1 MIRISNDR
9 TADPIEAYLT
19 EINEIPLLSREAE
32 IAVARQIERSCRQYR
47 RAFLSTGYVLAHV
60 VERLAKLRDGAARL
74 HDVVE
79 VSMDDMEQKRR
90 VRRFLGQRL
99 PLLEQLIVQGTE
111 HFAVALDP
119 SRPLERRREARRRLR
134 QCRVR
139 AARLVERA
147 RPRLQPLQSAID
159 QLEAL
164 WQEMDQVRRQLA
176 QSRCRGD
183 EPRLKELRRQLDELI
198 HTAQESPLVLR
209 RRLQR
214 IARCREQYEAARQE
228 LCRRNLRLVVSI
240 AKQFRNRGLTLLD
253 LIQEGNAGLMRAV
266 DKFEYARG
274 FKFCTYATWWI
285 RQAITRAI
293 SDQSRTIR
301 IPSHVAQKLGRYW
314 EANERQQRG
323 EDPQPG
329 AETKP
334 DAPAL
339 TSEEVT
345 HVLRVQRHPLSLDQP
360 VRDRDESTRGE
371 WLPDHR
377 EGNPSA
383 VVDRD
388 LLRSRIEE
396 VLQGLSW
403 REREIIKL
411 RYGLG
416 DGHAYT
422 LNEVS
427 KIFAVSRER
436 IRQLESRA
444 LQKLQEP
451 GTAGLLSGFLER
463 PSLLVG
469 QAPADDAEEL
479 VESA

>member
-1 MIRISNDR
+1 MIRIRNDR

-47 RAFLSTGYVLAHV
+47 RAFLSTGYVLARV

-90 VRRFLGQRL
+90 VRRFLARRL
-99 PLLEQLIVQGTE
+99 TVLRELVAESE
-111 HFAVALDP
+111 ECFAVAFDSSQP
-119 SRPLERRREARRRLR
+119 AEPRREARRRLR
-134 QCRVR
+134 QCRAR

-147 RPRLQPLQSAID
+147 KPRLQPLLPAID

-164 WQEMDQVRRQLA
+164 SQEMDQVRRQLA
-176 QSRCRGD
+176 QSRCRGEQRRMED
-183 EPRLKELRRQLDELI
+183 LRARLDELI
-198 HTAQESPLVLR
+198 LTAQESPLALR
-209 RRLQR
+209 RRLER
-214 IARCREQYEAARQE
+214 IARCREDYEAARQE

-266 DKFEYARG
+266 DKFEYSRG

-301 IPSHVAQKLGRYW
+301 IPSHVAQKLGRFW
-314 EANERQQRG
+314 DAHEQQLRG
-323 EDPQPG
+323 QAPSDVAP
-329 AETKP
+329 KP
-334 DAPAL
+334 AASVL

-360 VRDRDESTRGE
+360 VRDRDETTRGE

-383 VVDRD
+383 SVDRE

-451 GTAGLLSGFLER
+451 DTAGRLSGFLER
-463 PSLLVG
+463 PSVVLG
-469 QAPADDAEEL
+469 QAPADDAGEL